1 MQQRLLELLTLPTPM
16 EWVRL
21 VLVFAGLISCVAAG
35 ELIRKYF
42 HWPPEVTRKFVHIS
56 VGILIFFAP
65 MLFQSALIPLL
76 LALVAILS
84 MIVAVETGLLV
95 GIHGTSR
102 ISYGTIFYPLSFF
115 ILIVF
120 FWNRHPAIISLS
132 MLGLALGDAAAAI
145 VGESLRNPH
154 EYRLTTDKKSIEGSI
169 TMFLT
174 TFVSLF
180 MGMIWLELPYM
191 YQRGFLI
198 LTALAAAVG
207 ATAWEALSSKGLDNF
222 TIPMSIALILYTFLV
237 PTPMQDVTQLQ
248 VGMVLSLTIVLV
260 SYFVHFLSASGSVAT
275 FLLASTIFGLGGWKW
290 TLPILTF
297 FILASLL
304 SKAGKQK
311 KNHIEH
317 LFEKGSTRDW
327 GQVAAN
333 GGVCGLLMIAQYIFP
348 QFNLYPMYLGAGAA
362 VTADT
367 WGTEIGIFFQG
378 KTISI
383 SRLTVVEPGT
393 NGGVSMAGFMGGA
406 VGAILTVLS
415 AVPWVIAVHT
425 LLSAVVAG
433 LAGSLMDSLLGGTI
447 QARYRCSVCG
457 KMTERSKHCNTSTD
471 FVTGARF
478 VNNDTVNWICAMT
491 GAGLAWIL
499 S

>member
-1 MQQRLLELLTLPTPM
+1 MPQRLFELLASPTPM
-16 EWVRL
+16 EWTRL
-21 VLVFAGLISCVAAG
+21 VLVSAGLISCVAAG
-35 ELIRKYF
+35 EFIRKYF

-76 LALVAILS
+76 LAFVAIVS
-84 MIVAVETGLLV
+84 MVVAVETGLLV

-102 ISYGTIFYPLSFF
+102 VSYGTIFYPFSFF

-120 FWNRHPAIISLS
+120 FWNRFPSIISLS
-132 MLGLALGDAAAAI
+132 MLGLAVGDAAAAI
-145 VGESLRNPH
+145 VGESLRDPH
-154 EYRLTTDKKSIEGSI
+154 EYRLTRDKKSVEGSV

-180 MGMIWLELPYM
+180 AGMLWLELPWTYS
-191 YQRGFLI
+191 RGFLAVTA
-198 LTALAAAVG
+198 LTAASG
-207 ATAWEALSSKGLDNF
+207 ATAWEAISSKGLDNF
-222 TIPMSIALILYTFLV
+222 TVPMSVALILYIFLV
-237 PTPMQDVTQLQ
+237 PTPMQDVTQFQ
-248 VGMVLSLTIVLV
+248 VGLILSVAIALA
-260 SYFVHFLSASGSVAT
+260 SYSVHFLSASGSVAT
-275 FLLASTIFGLGGWKW
+275 FLLASTMFGLGGWKW
-290 TLPILTF
+290 TVPILTF
-297 FILASLL
+297 FVLASLL
-304 SKAGKQK
+304 SKAGKQR

-333 GGVCGLLMIAQYIFP
+333 GGLSGFLVIGQYIFP
-348 QFNLYPMYLGAGAA
+348 QFNFYPIYLGTLAA

-383 SRLTVVEPGT
+383 SRFTVVEPGS

-406 VGAILTVLS
+406 VGALATVLS
-415 AVPWVIAVHT
+415 ALPWITVLHVLPVAVIA
-425 LLSAVVAG
+425 G
-433 LAGSLMDSLLGGTI
+433 LGGSLMDSFLGGTI
-447 QARYRCSVCG
+447 QAQFRCPVCG
-457 KMTERSKHCNTSTD
+457 KMTERSKHCSTPTV
-471 FVTGARF
+471 FITGIRW
-478 VNNDTVNWICAMT
+478 VNNDTVNWMCAIT
-491 GAGLAWIL
+491 GACLVWII